1 MSELTTLARPYAVAA
16 FKRAKETG
24 RTQQWSDQL
33 AFLSAVM
40 ADGRMQQAVAN
51 PKARR
56 ESLAKSF
63 MTLCEGQL
71 DDEGQNYLRLLLQNH
86 RLDLVATI
94 ASLFEQYRADDEGY
108 VDVQV
113 KSAYELTTEE
123 TEHLSKTLNA
133 ALGKT
138 AKIVVEVDRDLIG
151 GVFIRAG
158 DRVIDASVR
167 GQIERLAKKLRN

>member
-16 FKRAKETG
+16 FKRAKQTG
-24 RTQQWSDQL
+24 RTRQWSDQL

-40 ADGRMQQAVAN
+40 SDDRMQQAVGN

-56 ESLAKSF
+56 EDLTRSF
-63 MTLCEGQL
+63 LGLCQGQL
-71 DDEGQNYLRLLLQNH
+71 DEEGQNFLRLLLQNH
-86 RLDLVATI
+86 RLDLIGAI
-94 ASLFEQYRADDEGY
+94 GALYEQYRADDEGY

-113 KSAYELTTEE
+113 KSAYDLTGEE
-123 TEHLSKTLNA
+123 TENLSRTLNE

-138 AKIVVEVDRDLIG
+138 AKIKVEVDADLIG